1 MSHWTTF
8 KQTAT
13 KLWVTLR
20 HDILA
25 LAVFLNG
32 LLIFKTIYGMSVN
45 LLDIFHIKA
54 FSELDLSLLA
64 NAPLFML
71 GVFLVLNSIGLLFR
85 AKLAWAIS
93 IILLLIALIY
103 TLHFY
108 PWLKFSI
115 GFCIFTLVFLL
126 ILRKDFSHSSAAA
139 GTIFAFISFTTLLF
153 YSTYGALYL
162 SEGFNPRIESLMTA
176 FYFSIETMS
185 TVGYGDI
192 VPVSESARLFTISV
206 IISGITV
213 FLPHL

>member
-85 AKLAWAIS
+85 KARMGNQYHFVVDSANLHSAFLSLAEI
-93 IILLLIALIY
+93 
-103 TLHFY
+103 
-108 PWLKFSI
+108 
-115 GFCIFTLVFLL
+115 
-126 ILRKDFSHSSAAA
+126 
-139 GTIFAFISFTTLLF
+139 
-153 YSTYGALYL
+153 
-162 SEGFNPRIESLMTA
+162 
-176 FYFSIETMS
+176 
-185 TVGYGDI
+185 
-192 VPVSESARLFTISV
+192 
-206 IISGITV
+206 
-213 FLPHL
+213 

>member
-1 MSHWTTF
+1 MSHWATF

-13 KLWVTLR
+13 NLWVTLR

-85 AKLAWAIS
+85 AKTRMGNQYHFVVDSANLHPAFLSLAEI
-93 IILLLIALIY
+93 
-103 TLHFY
+103 
-108 PWLKFSI
+108 
-115 GFCIFTLVFLL
+115 
-126 ILRKDFSHSSAAA
+126 
-139 GTIFAFISFTTLLF
+139 
-153 YSTYGALYL
+153 
-162 SEGFNPRIESLMTA
+162 
-176 FYFSIETMS
+176 
-185 TVGYGDI
+185 
-192 VPVSESARLFTISV
+192 
-206 IISGITV
+206 
-213 FLPHL
+213 